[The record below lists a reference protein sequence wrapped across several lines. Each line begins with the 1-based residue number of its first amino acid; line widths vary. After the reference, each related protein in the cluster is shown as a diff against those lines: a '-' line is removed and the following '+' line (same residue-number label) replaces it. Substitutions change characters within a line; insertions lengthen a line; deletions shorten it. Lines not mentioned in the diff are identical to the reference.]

1 MKVPTAEE
9 KRLIIFDNPLLEKM
23 TVTSIGWFALIWAT
37 LLPLLVLAGW
47 GTASPL
53 AAAGL
58 TAVGVLSWSLF
69 EYIAHRH
76 IFHWDPD
83 WLPAK
88 RMMFAIHGNHHVQP
102 ADHLRNLMPPVVS
115 VPVGLLIW
123 GLSYMVA
130 GGAGTWFCLGFMS
143 GYVAYDVTHYACHQW
158 PMRGPIAKIV
168 KQHHMRHHFVAN
180 NANFGVASIFWDKVF
195 GTQIDSVAGRS
206 HVAENADHLAEPAE

>member
-9 KRLIIFDNPLLEKM
+9 KRLIIFENPLLEKM
-23 TVTSIGWFALIWAT
+23 TVTSIGWFAVIWAT
-37 LLPLLVLAGW
+37 LLPLLAFAGW
-47 GTASPL
+47 GSASPIV
-53 AAAGL
+53 AAGISAFGL
-58 TAVGVLSWSLF
+58 LSWSLF
-69 EYIAHRH
+69 EYVAHRH

-102 ADHLRNLMPPVVS
+102 ADHLRNLMPPIVS

-123 GLSYMVA
+123 GLAYAAA
-130 GGAGTWFCLGFMS
+130 GIAGTWFCLGFMA

-158 PMRGPIAKIV
+158 PMRGPITKLI

-180 NANFGVASIFWDKVF
+180 DGNFGVASIFWDKVF
-195 GTQIDSVAGRS
+195 GTRVDGVSGRA
-206 HVAENADHLAEPAE
+206 HVAEDSGHLAEPAE